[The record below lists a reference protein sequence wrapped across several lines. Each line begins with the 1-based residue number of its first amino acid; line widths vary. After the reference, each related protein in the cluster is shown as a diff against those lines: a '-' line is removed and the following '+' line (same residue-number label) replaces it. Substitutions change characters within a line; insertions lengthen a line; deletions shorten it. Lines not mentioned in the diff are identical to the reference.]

1 MKKKI
6 TEAQLRNI
14 IQEAVMNELSLF
26 NRDNGQ
32 KDTIHDDIMHKI
44 IDYIVMELNPNIKMD
59 STKIN
64 KLMKAAKI
72 IRSVAFGQ

>member
-6 TEAQLRNI
+6 TETQLRNI

-26 NRDNGQ
+26 NRDSGQ
-32 KDTIHDDIMHKI
+32 KDTIHDDIMHKLT
-44 IDYIVMELNPNIKMD
+44 DYIVMELNPNVKMD
-59 STKIN
+59 SVKIN

-72 IRSVAFGQ
+72 IRSVAFGE